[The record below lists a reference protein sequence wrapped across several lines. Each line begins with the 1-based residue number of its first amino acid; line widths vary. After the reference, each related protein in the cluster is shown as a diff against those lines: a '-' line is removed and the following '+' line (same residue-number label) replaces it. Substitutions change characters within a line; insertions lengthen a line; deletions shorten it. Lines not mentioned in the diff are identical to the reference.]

1 VAIETGLRQ
10 RKKQQTRQQIY
21 EAAARLFGERGFDA
35 VTVAQVAR
43 EADVSEVTVFNYYP
57 TKEDLFFGGME
68 FFEERLLAAVRERP
82 PGESALAAFR
92 RVLLE
97 SSSRLAAKENAALI
111 AGAAKLIGDSPALQ
125 AREREIAALYTQRLA
140 DLLAAESGSKAAGI
154 EAYGVAGAL
163 MGVHRALVRH
173 VRDAVLEG
181 QTGPELA
188 AAFRRLARR
197 AFARLETGFA
207 TYAINRTRAH

>member
-1 VAIETGLRQ
+1 
-10 RKKQQTRQQIY
+10 
-21 EAAARLFGERGFDA
+21 
-35 VTVAQVAR
+35 
-43 EADVSEVTVFNYYP
+43 
-57 TKEDLFFGGME
+57 
-68 FFEERLLAAVRERP
+68 
-82 PGESALAAFR
+82 
-92 RVLLE
+92 
-97 SSSRLAAKENAALI
+97 
-111 AGAAKLIGDSPALQ
+111 LQ
-125 AREREIAALYTQRLA
+125 AREREVAALYTQRLA